1 MRRLALSLLT
11 IIAVAS
17 LAWSQPQVYLG
28 GGIAFP
34 TAPQAFKDDYK
45 MGYNLGGGIG
55 FSLSPTVSYMLT
67 VGYASFPFDVS
78 GINAR
83 YGIPS
88 GATVSVDGGTVS
100 GLDVLGDFKFS
111 LMPKGVSVYLIAGV
125 GYFNMSMSDATVK
138 VSYQGHSSS
147 TTVSSDSKSAF
158 CASGGAGVDVP
169 VSGKI
174 GVFVEGRYFIAFT
187 SGGNTSY
194 VPVKAGVRIRF

>member
-11 IIAVAS
+11 IIAVTS
-17 LAWSQPQVYLG
+17 VAWSQPELYLG

-34 TAPQAFKDDYK
+34 TGPQDFTDGWK
-45 MGYNLGGGIG
+45 MGYNAGGGIG
-55 FSLSPTVSYMLT
+55 FSISPAVSYILS

-88 GATVSVDGGTVS
+88 GATVSVDGGSVS

-111 LMPKGVSVYLIAGV
+111 LMPKGVSLYLIAGV
-125 GYFNMSMSDATVK
+125 GYFNLSMSDATVK
-138 VSYQGHSSS
+138 VSYQGRSIS

-158 CASGGAGVDVP
+158 CASGGAGIDVP
-169 VSGKI
+169 VNGKI
-174 GVFVEGRYFIAFT
+174 GIFVEGRYFIAFT

-194 VPVKAGVRIRF
+194 VPVRAGVRIGF